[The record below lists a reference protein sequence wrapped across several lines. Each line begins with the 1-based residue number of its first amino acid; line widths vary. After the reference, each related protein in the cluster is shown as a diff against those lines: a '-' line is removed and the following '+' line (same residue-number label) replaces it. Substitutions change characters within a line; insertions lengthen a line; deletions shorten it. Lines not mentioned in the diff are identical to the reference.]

1 MPVGREGNLGGQT
14 HKPVGSLCF
23 HCFSHSVVSDSAT
36 PWTVNLST
44 GFPGKNTGVSY
55 CFPTSFS
62 RGIFQTQGSNLSLLH
77 RQVDSLL
84 LSHQA
89 QN

>member
-55 CFPTSFS
+55 
-62 RGIFQTQGSNLSLLH
+62 
-77 RQVDSLL
+77 
-84 LSHQA
+84 
-89 QN
+89 